1 MYGQI
6 QEFYTLPAI
15 PGSLYRASLRL
26 FLGWSSELAGGAERG
41 LTATEPASGK
51 VIRRFVGEAKPV
63 SNVCISRDGK
73 FLGDGGVT
81 VKAATASNQC
91 EFSADGELLL
101 AAGGHDQLE
110 VWTIE

>member
-6 QEFYTLPAI
+6 QEFYTLPDI
-15 PGSLYRASLRL
+15 PGSLYRASLRF

-51 VIRRFVGEAKPV
+51 VIRRLVGEAKPV

-73 FLGDGGVT
+73 FLGDGG
-81 VKAATASNQC
+81 C
-91 EFSADGELLL
+91 DGLKPVRVL
-101 AAGGHDQLE
+101 G
-110 VWTIE
+110 